1 MPTFFY
7 CLLFYSRFV
16 YSEWRIRC
24 HKIVHLAEN
33 KISTPFKSCNATQNF
48 CFGYL
53 FLFWNRL
60 SKFGERVS
68 IQLFLPI
75 AIIPTSN
82 RNYGKILAKFAFI
95 MWMKKSNDQFV
106 RSRCVNIA
114 SILAKRL
121 QLAQQTLNF
130 ICRVPGMKLYLL
142 CLVSDSSISRK
153 KME

>member
-53 FLFWNRL
+53 FYFGTDYLNSENGFQFNFFFPSPSSQRATEIMEKYWQNSHL
-60 SKFGERVS
+60 SCE
-68 IQLFLPI
+68 
-75 AIIPTSN
+75 
-82 RNYGKILAKFAFI
+82 
-95 MWMKKSNDQFV
+95 WKKSNDQFV